1 MLGALCSITGG
12 QRDLFWFPMFDK
24 IKNKKTK
31 KKTFLNTPEFLEGI
45 TDLQNSI
52 QLEFY

>member
-24 IKNKKTK
+24 IKKK